1 MAQKD
6 TQRRQAEAVLVQKYQ
21 AAGMTKAEISRKTGL
36 SRTQISYRLA
46 MANND
51 LEAYTAGELRNQTEV
66 LLNDVIRRAYE
77 RVESGEL
84 DDREAASYLKVISDT
99 AMKKSRLLGIEAP
112 TKLVHQLEQ
121 EWGSDDAR

>member
-1 MAQKD
+1 MAQQD
-6 TQRRQAEAVLVQKYQ
+6 MQRRKAEALLVQKYQ
-21 AAGMTKAEISRKTGL
+21 AAGMTKAEIGRRTGL
-36 SRTQISYRLA
+36 SRTQVERRLT
-46 MANND
+46 MAKND
-51 LEAYTAGELRNQTEV
+51 LEEFTTGELRNQTEI

-77 RVESGEL
+77 RIESGEL

-112 TKLVHQLEQ
+112 AKLVHQLEQ